1 MHVEDRGMFA
11 EQPFDESMPDGVD
24 MRSRILVMMLMALL
38 AARDEVLAQA
48 VAALPPAQATPN
60 SEAPSTP
67 EHTGWATLARDA
79 AHDLVAFPRRK
90 STWTILGIGGVAA
103 LATHPADHY
112 VEDAARRFS
121 CSPSSAAANT
131 PMSAGTRHSRC
142 GHQTRTPV
150 SSAFVALVV
159 S

>member
-1 MHVEDRGMFA
+1 MHVEDRGLFA
-11 EQPFDESMPDGVD
+11 EQPFDESMPDGVN

-60 SEAPSTP
+60 SEALSTP
-67 EHTGWATLARDA
+67 EHTGWATVARDA
-79 AHDLVAFPRRK
+79 AHDLAAFPRRK

-112 VEDAARRFS
+112 VERHAVGIVR
-121 CSPSSAAANT
+121 
-131 PMSAGTRHSRC
+131 AG
-142 GHQTRTPV
+142 
-150 SSAFVALVV
+150 
-159 S
+159 